1 MARWTQTW
9 MQDLG
14 TSPARA
20 PGEYRGSRIGLPES
34 GRGAVAS
41 WGVRMAAFL
50 IDALAS
56 ALIGRLIDP
65 LPKDLNDTSAQAAIA
80 PLVVLAVVNVI
91 GLALVGQTPGMRLFK
106 LRVRPLVGDPAR
118 LGFVPALI
126 RTALLSLF
134 VPAIVFDRDGRGIH
148 DRLSG
153 SVVVHDS

>member
-1 MARWTQTW
+1 MARWTQSW
-9 MQDLG
+9 LQDLG

-20 PGEYRGSRIGLPES
+20 PGEHRGARLGLPAS
-34 GRGAVAS
+34 GQGAVAS

-50 IDALAS
+50 VDCFAS
-56 ALIGRLIDP
+56 ALVGRLIDP
-65 LPKDLNDTSAQAAIA
+65 LPQDLETVTAQAAIA

-91 GLALVGQTPGMRLFK
+91 GLALLGQTPGMKLFGI
-106 LRVRPLVGDPAR
+106 RVRPLEGDPAR
-118 LGFVPALI
+118 LGFVPALV

-153 SVVVHDS
+153 AVVVHDR